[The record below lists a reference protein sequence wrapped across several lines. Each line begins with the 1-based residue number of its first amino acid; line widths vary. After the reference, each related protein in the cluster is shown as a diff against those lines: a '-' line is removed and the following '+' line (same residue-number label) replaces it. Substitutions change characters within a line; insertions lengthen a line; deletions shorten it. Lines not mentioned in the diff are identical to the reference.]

1 MMMVQTM
8 AVGESRENVVRA
20 TCAAVLARPA
30 VAWTS
35 ARLAKAGGTTPVR
48 LQRAFREVLGLSPRD
63 YVVAC
68 RRQRFLDA
76 VKTGGRVTDAIYNA
90 GFGSPS
96 RVYDAIRL
104 PGMTPATYG
113 RGGKG
118 ANIRWLAGASAIGS
132 VMVAATERGLCFVQV
147 GEPQE
152 MRRALSREFPL
163 AAIAERPARAL
174 QPLLAAALAV
184 ASAKPL
190 PAELPVDIRGTAFQ
204 WRVWRALTRIPRG
217 QTRSYSDIARA
228 IGSPSSIRAVARAC
242 ATNPVA
248 LVVPCHRV
256 VRADGE
262 AGGYRWG
269 ITVKRQ
275 LLRKEIK
282 GQSGKGAQGQ

>member
-1 MMMVQTM
+1 MISAMAADSPSAKQSVQS
-8 AVGESRENVVRA
+8 A
-20 TCAAVLARPA
+20 CAAVLARPDA
-30 VAWTS
+30 RWTS
-35 ARLAKAGGTTPVR
+35 AQLARVGGTTPVK
-48 LQRAFREVLGLSPRD
+48 LQRAFRAVLGLSPRD

-68 RRQRFLDA
+68 RRQRFLDN
-76 VKTGGRVTDAIYNA
+76 VKTGERVTDAIYSA

-118 ANIRWLAGASAIGS
+118 ATIHWLSGASPIGH

-147 GEPQE
+147 GDDEAMQ
-152 MRRALSREFPL
+152 RALREEFPF
-163 AAIAERPARAL
+163 ASIDPRPTRAL
-174 QPLLAAALAV
+174 RPLLNAAQAV

-190 PAELPVDIRGTAFQ
+190 PPELPVDIRGTAFQ

-228 IGSPSSIRAVARAC
+228 IGSPSSVRAVARAC

-256 VRADGE
+256 VRADGDL
-262 AGGYRWG
+262 AGYRWG
-269 ITVKRQ
+269 TSVKKR
-275 LLRKEIK
+275 LLSKE
-282 GQSGKGAQGQ
+282 QR

>member
-1 MMMVQTM
+1 MILAMAAGTPSPKQSVQS
-8 AVGESRENVVRA
+8 A
-20 TCAAVLARPA
+20 CAAVLARPDA
-30 VAWTS
+30 SWSS

-76 VKTGGRVTDAIYNA
+76 VKTGGRVTDAIYTA

-118 ANIRWLAGASAIGS
+118 ANIRWLSGASAIGS

-152 MRRALSREFPL
+152 MLRALHHEFPL
-163 AAIAERPARAL
+163 ATIAERPVRAL
-174 QPLLAAALAV
+174 RPLLTAALAV
-184 ASAKPL
+184 AAAKPL

-228 IGSPSSIRAVARAC
+228 IGSPSSVRAVARAC

-269 ITVKRQ
+269 LKVKKELLSKERMRQ
-275 LLRKEIK
+275 
-282 GQSGKGAQGQ
+282 

>member
-8 AVGESRENVVRA
+8 AAGGSQSHLVSA
-20 TCAAVLARPA
+20 ACAAVLARPDA
-30 VAWTS
+30 SWTS

-48 LQRAFREVLGLSPRD
+48 LQRAFRAVLGLSPRD

-68 RRQRFLDA
+68 RRQRFLEN
-76 VKTGGRVTDAIYNA
+76 VKTGGRVTDAIYNS

-118 ANIRWLAGASAIGS
+118 ASIRWLSGASAIGS
-132 VMVAATERGLCFVQV
+132 VMVAATDRGLYFVQV

-152 MRRALSREFPL
+152 MLRALRHEFPL
-163 AAIAERPARAL
+163 ATIGERPARAL
-174 QPLLAAALAV
+174 KPLLSAALAV

-190 PAELPVDIRGTAFQ
+190 PADLPVDIRGTAFQ

-228 IGSPSSIRAVARAC
+228 IGSPSSVRAVARAC
-242 ATNPVA
+242 ATNPMA

-269 ITVKRQ
+269 LKVKKELLNKERMGQ
-275 LLRKEIK
+275 L
-282 GQSGKGAQGQ
+282 GS

>member
-1 MMMVQTM
+1 MSSMPVARPSNH
-8 AVGESRENVVRA
+8 AVVTSA
-20 TCAAVLARPA
+20 CAAVLARPDA
-30 VAWTS
+30 RWTS
-35 ARLAKAGGTTPVR
+35 AGLAKAGGTTPVT
-48 LQRAFREVLGLSPRD
+48 LQRAFRAVLGLSPRD

-68 RRQRFLDA
+68 RRQRFLDT
-76 VKTGGRVTDAIYNA
+76 VKTGERVTDAIYSA

-113 RGGKG
+113 RGGRG
-118 ANIRWLAGASAIGS
+118 AHIRWLTGASPLGQ

-147 GEPQE
+147 GDDVA
-152 MRRALSREFPL
+152 MRRALAEEFPL
-163 AAIAERPARAL
+163 ASIDERPSRSL
-174 QPLLAAALAV
+174 RPLLSAALAA

-190 PAELPVDIRGTAFQ
+190 PPELPVDISGTAFQ

-228 IGSPSSIRAVARAC
+228 IGSPSSVRAVARAC

-256 VRADGE
+256 VRADGDL
-262 AGGYRWG
+262 AGYRWG
-269 ITVKRQ
+269 TSVKKQ
-275 LLRKEIK
+275 LLSKERR
-282 GQSGKGAQGQ
+282 

>member
-1 MMMVQTM
+1 MMTSAMAAAPSSKEAVQS
-8 AVGESRENVVRA
+8 A
-20 TCAAVLARPA
+20 CAAVLARPD
-30 VAWTS
+30 VAWNS

-48 LQRAFREVLGLSPRD
+48 LQRAFRAVLGLSPRD

-68 RRQRFLDA
+68 RRQQFLKT
-76 VKTGGRVTDAIYNA
+76 VKTGERVTDAIYSS

-118 ANIRWLAGASAIGS
+118 ANIRWLAGASPIGH

-147 GEPQE
+147 GEPDAMQ
-152 MRRALSREFPL
+152 RALSDEFP
-163 AAIAERPARAL
+163 AASINDRPSRSL
-174 QPLLAAALAV
+174 RMLLAAALAA

-190 PAELPVDIRGTAFQ
+190 PPELPVDIRGTAFQ

-228 IGSPSSIRAVARAC
+228 IGAPASVRAVARAC

-256 VRADGE
+256 VRRDGA

-269 ITVKRQ
+269 MDVKAA
-275 LLRKEIK
+275 LLTKER
-282 GQSGKGAQGQ
+282 G

>member
-1 MMMVQTM
+1 MPVARPSNH
-8 AVGESRENVVRA
+8 AVVTA
-20 TCAAVLARPA
+20 ACAAVLARPDA
-30 VAWTS
+30 RWTS
-35 ARLAKAGGTTPVR
+35 AGLAKAGGTTPVT
-48 LQRAFREVLGLSPRD
+48 LQRAFRAVLGLSPRD

-68 RRQRFLDA
+68 RRQRFLDT
-76 VKTGGRVTDAIYNA
+76 VKTGERVTDAIYSA

-118 ANIRWLAGASAIGS
+118 AHIRWLTGASPLGH

-147 GEPQE
+147 GDDVA
-152 MRRALSREFPL
+152 MRRALAEEFPR
-163 AAIAERPARAL
+163 ASIAERPSRSL
-174 QPLLAAALAV
+174 RSLLSAALAA

-190 PAELPVDIRGTAFQ
+190 PPELPVDISGTAFQ

-228 IGSPSSIRAVARAC
+228 IGSPSSVRAVARAC

-256 VRADGE
+256 VRADGDL
-262 AGGYRWG
+262 AGYRWG
-269 ITVKRQ
+269 TSVKKQ
-275 LLRKEIK
+275 LLSKERR
-282 GQSGKGAQGQ
+282 

>member
-1 MMMVQTM
+1 MISAMAADAPSAKQAVQS
-8 AVGESRENVVRA
+8 A
-20 TCAAVLARPA
+20 CAAVLARPDA
-30 VAWTS
+30 AWTS
-35 ARLAKAGGTTPVR
+35 ARLAKVGGTTPVR
-48 LQRAFREVLGLSPRD
+48 LQRAFRSVLGLSPRD

-68 RRQRFLDA
+68 RRQRFLDT
-76 VKTGGRVTDAIYNA
+76 VKTGERVTDAIYSA

-118 ANIRWLAGASAIGS
+118 ATIHWLSGASPIGH

-147 GEPQE
+147 GDDEAMQ
-152 MRRALSREFPL
+152 RALREEFPL
-163 AAIAERPARAL
+163 ASIDVRPSRGL
-174 QPLLAAALAV
+174 RPLLNAAQAV

-190 PAELPVDIRGTAFQ
+190 PPELPIDIRGTAFQ

-217 QTRSYSDIARA
+217 QTRSYSDIAKA
-228 IGSPSSIRAVARAC
+228 IGSPSSVRAVARAC

-256 VRADGE
+256 VRADGDL
-262 AGGYRWG
+262 AGYRWG
-269 ITVKRQ
+269 ISAKRA
-275 LLRKEIK
+275 LLTKERP
-282 GQSGKGAQGQ
+282 